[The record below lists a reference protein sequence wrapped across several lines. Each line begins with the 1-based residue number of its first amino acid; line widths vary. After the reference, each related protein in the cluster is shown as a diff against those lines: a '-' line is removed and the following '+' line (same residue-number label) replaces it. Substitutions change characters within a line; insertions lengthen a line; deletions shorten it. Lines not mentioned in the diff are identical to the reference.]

1 MLFGSAKRALWQCH
15 AHSMKSRFYWT
26 ETKWNI
32 HPEFFFESMQGSPM
46 TIVGAIGTRPKQNKR
61 AILIDR
67 LLAVG
72 LGTQAE
78 ADDEQC

>member
-1 MLFGSAKRALWQCH
+1 
-15 AHSMKSRFYWT
+15 
-26 ETKWNI
+26 
-32 HPEFFFESMQGSPM
+32 MQGPPM